1 MGNVVAVPKVLAEDG
16 KKYLKNNGMEIV
28 ELDDMSAEA
37 KGIDVKEIVKTFQ
50 KEYDPTFTFKGTPQA
65 LYKKIKI
72 QLNKK
77 SF

>member
-37 KGIDVKEIVKTFQ
+37 NSCVAF
-50 KEYDPTFTFKGTPQA
+50 FCA
-65 LYKKIKI
+65 L
-72 QLNKK
+72 
-77 SF
+77 